1 MDYTQEDVDEILE
14 AYKKSTPGPWFQAQE
29 SIVRKSVDHY
39 VIADIMT
46 GENRCNDTFFISGAP
61 ILAEEVLRLRKE
73 LQNYKA

>member
-1 MDYTQEDVDEILE
+1 MDYFQEAVDEILE
-14 AYKKSTPGPWFQAQE
+14 AYKKATPGPWLTAQD
-29 SIVRKSVDHY
+29 SVVSCDPY

-46 GENRCNDTFFISGAP
+46 GENRYNDALFISGAP